1 MSGTSNAPGAVRKTR
16 AAPIEH
22 PIRTKKEYERYVE
35 EIDALLE
42 ANPRAR
48 TAAYDRLELLAL
60 LVEAYEDEHE
70 QWAHDPPSPQSIVRF
85 MAEQQGVTPGEM
97 AELMGGRSRLSDFY
111 NGNRELSRGQIKA
124 VRERLHIPADLLI
137 A

>member
-1 MSGTSNAPGAVRKTR
+1 MSRTPGAPRAVRKTST
-16 AAPIEH
+16 APIEH
-22 PIRTKKEYERYVE
+22 PIRTKREYERFVE
-35 EIDALLE
+35 EIDALVD
-42 ANPRAR
+42 ANPREGS
-48 TAAYDRLELLAL
+48 AAYDRLELLAL

-70 QWAHDPPSPQSIVRF
+70 SWGNDPPSPQSIVRF
-85 MAEQQGVTPGEM
+85 MAEQQGVTPGEL
-97 AELMGGRSRLSDFY
+97 AQLMGGRSRLSDFY

>member
-1 MSGTSNAPGAVRKTR
+1 MSGTSTAPRAVRKTS
-16 AAPIEH
+16 AAPIER
-22 PIRTKKEYERYVE
+22 PIRTKKEYERFVE
-35 EIDALLE
+35 EIDALLD
-42 ANPRAR
+42 ANPREGS
-48 TAAYDRLELLAL
+48 AAYDRLELLAL

-70 QWAHDPPSPQSIVRF
+70 QWGNDPASPQSIVRF
-85 MAEQQGVTPGEM
+85 MAEQQGVTPGEL
-97 AELMGGRSRLSDFY
+97 AQLMGGRSRLSDFY

>member
-1 MSGTSNAPGAVRKTR
+1 MSGIPNAPRAVRKTR
-16 AAPIEH
+16 TAPIEH
-22 PIRTKKEYERYVE
+22 PIRTKKEYEQYVE

-42 ANPRAR
+42 ANPRAG
-48 TAAYDRLELLAL
+48 AGAYDRLELLAL

-70 QWAHDPPSPQSIVRF
+70 EWAHDPPSPQSIVRF
-85 MAEQQGVTPGEM
+85 MAEQQGITPGEM

>member
-1 MSGTSNAPGAVRKTR
+1 MSGALTARRALRKRST
-16 AAPIEH
+16 APIEH
-22 PIRTKKEYERYVE
+22 PIRTKKEYERFVE
-35 EIDALLE
+35 EMDFLVD
-42 ANPRAR
+42 ANPREGS
-48 TAAYDRLELLAL
+48 AAYDRLELLAL

-70 QWAHDPPSPQSIVRF
+70 QWGDDSPSPQSIVRF
-85 MAEQQGVTPGEM
+85 MAEQQGVTPGEL
-97 AELMGGRSRLSDFY
+97 AQLMGGRSRLSDFY